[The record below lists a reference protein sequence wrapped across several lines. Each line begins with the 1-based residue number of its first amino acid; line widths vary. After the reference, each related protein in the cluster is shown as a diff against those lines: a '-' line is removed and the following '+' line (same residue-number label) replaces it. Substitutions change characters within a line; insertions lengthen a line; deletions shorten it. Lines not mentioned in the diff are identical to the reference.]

1 MSADRTLNF
10 VLPGDP
16 ATLTGG
22 YIYDRNILNGLSA
35 LGWDVRLHTLD
46 SSFPSPTEAA
56 MHAAEDCL
64 AEIAADGLVVID
76 GLALGAMPDV
86 VARHNERLVLVGLVH
101 HPLAD
106 ETGLRATQRRELAES
121 ETRALHSVRRVIVTS
136 PWTRQQL
143 IDDGISEERI
153 GIVEPGTEPA
163 SIASGSGSA
172 DPRLLCV
179 ATLTPRKGHAV
190 LLDAL
195 ARLLDRRW
203 RLDCVGS
210 LERDA
215 ATVEALR
222 AQIERTGLADRV
234 RILGELADEA
244 LDACYAGADIFVL
257 ASYVEG
263 YGMAHAE
270 ALARGLPVVATAA
283 GAVPDTVPPTAGLL
297 VAPGDVEAL
306 TTALT
311 RVLDDAAFCETLARG
326 ARAARERLP
335 TWQQAC
341 ARFDAQL
348 RAVR

>member
-1 MSADRTLNF
+1 M
-10 VLPGDP
+10 LPGDL

-22 YIYDRNILNGLSA
+22 YIYDRNILSGLRA
-35 LGWDVRLHTLD
+35 LNWHVRLHVLA
-46 SSFPSPTEAA
+46 SSFPSPTDAA
-56 MHAAEDCL
+56 VRAAEACL
-64 AEIAADGLVVID
+64 ARIPTDGLVVID
-76 GLALGAMPDV
+76 GLALGAMPDI
-86 VARHNERLVLVGLVH
+86 VARHSERLVLVGLVH

-106 ETGLRATQRRELAES
+106 ETGLEEMRRRELADS
-121 ETRALHSVRRVIVTS
+121 ELRALQSTRRVIVVS
-136 PWTRQQL
+136 PWTRQRL

-163 SIASGSGSA
+163 SIARGSGSA
-172 DPRLLCV
+172 DPSLLCV

-195 ARLLDRRW
+195 AQLRDRRW
-203 RLDCVGS
+203 RLDCAGS
-210 LERDA
+210 LERDV

-234 RILGELADEA
+234 RLLGELTAQA
-244 LDACYAGADIFVL
+244 LEECYASADLFVL
-257 ASYVEG
+257 ASFIEG

-270 ALARGLPVVATAA
+270 ALAHGLPIVATAA
-283 GAVPDTVPPTAGLL
+283 GAVPHTVPSTAGLL
-297 VAPGDVEAL
+297 VAPGDADAL
-306 TTALT
+306 ANALR
-311 RVLDDAAFCETLARG
+311 RVLDDAALRETLANG
-326 ARAARERLP
+326 ARAVRERLP